1 MRHSNLL
8 FHTQDNVSNSR
19 LQDSLYLHSTVS
31 VIVRHRAKLS
41 FKHIDVNSLCNV
53 FVHSFIETDPNRVY
67 KDIYIYTYLQIIKVT
82 LIINI

>member
-1 MRHSNLL
+1 MRHPNLL

-31 VIVRHRAKLS
+31 VIVRHRVKLS

-67 KDIYIYTYLQIIKVT
+67 KDIYTYLQIIKVT